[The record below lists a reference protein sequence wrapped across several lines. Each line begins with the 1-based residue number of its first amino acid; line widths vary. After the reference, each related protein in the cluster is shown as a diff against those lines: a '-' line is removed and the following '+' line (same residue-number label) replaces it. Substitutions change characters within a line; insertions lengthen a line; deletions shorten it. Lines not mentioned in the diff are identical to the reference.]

1 MQYFIPI
8 CLTHFFYLFIWNPVR
23 KREVIWSTIFKNYE
37 ERIGEKNYLEEDTEM
52 NEETIK
58 EFKQQ

>member
-1 MQYFIPI
+1 M
-8 CLTHFFYLFIWNPVR
+8 R
-23 KREVIWSTIFKNYE
+23 KREVIWSSIFKNYE
-37 ERIGEKNYLEEDTEM
+37 ERIGGKNYLEEDTEM